1 MALPRGIRNNNPL
14 NIRKGNNWKGER
26 QHQTDNAFEEF
37 VSIEYG
43 LRAAFKILRNWIS
56 GKANRGHAIDTIEKI
71 VSRWA
76 PPSENNT
83 DAYINYVSKRSGIDP
98 RERIWFTDRRKI
110 VAIVEAM
117 AMYENGVPLDTA
129 RIESAYDLV

>member
-14 NIRKGNNWKGER
+14 NIRKGNNWQGEV
-26 QHQTDNAFEEF
+26 QHQTDSAFEQFTSMEF
-37 VSIEYG
+37 G
-43 LRAAFKILRNWIS
+43 LRAGIKILRNWIS
-56 GKANRGHAIDTIEKI
+56 GRANRGHAIDTIEKI

-83 DAYINYVSKRSGIDP
+83 ARYIDFVSKRSGIDP
-98 RERIWFTDRRKI
+98 RERIWFTDRKKI

-117 AMYENGVPLDTA
+117 AMYENGVSVNTDL
-129 RIESAYDLV
+129 IESAYDMV